1 MLAFRNRNFDSKRF
15 NGNIFSTYCANLMKI
30 GPVTPEKL
38 QIVPRFD
45 DRRSFAIW
53 RLEMDWTIT
62 ILIPAN

>member
-1 MLAFRNRNFDSKRF
+1 
-15 NGNIFSTYCANLMKI
+15 MKI